1 MKKIK
6 SRGLLPDEYNK
17 TGDLDILY
25 KIKLHDLLP
34 DEYMKTGDLDTVDK
48 INGLLDERHKIRQ
61 HMSISWSLN

>member
-1 MKKIK
+1 M
-6 SRGLLPDEYNK
+6 LPDEYNK

-48 INGLLDERHKIRQ
+48 INHVAC
-61 HMSISWSLN
+61 